1 MAEPP
6 PQPLQRTVSKDDL
19 PFNLLDDM
27 FEAASQANPPLASIA
42 ELPDNALV
50 NMLLS
55 PAMADDNVREACER
69 QLAQRESLRLPM
81 LSVAGAGAL
90 SATVSSPRGSRFTRR
105 FAGLRSLSV
114 RDSRGLEDAGLTAL
128 AGALPPTLAELDIGG
143 TACTDAG
150 MIAIAAVLPSTSL
163 KALDVRS
170 NPGVDTAGWTALSE
184 ALRELPAL
192 RTLNCSCC
200 GPLNRPS
207 ARETRAAWV
216 ARCARDTAGMGSA
229 GASVLA
235 ASLPSIPGLESVYL
249 DQCGIGDE
257 GARALAAV
265 MPQCP
270 SLLRLYI
277 FSNPIG
283 PAGKSALEAA
293 IPECPKLTDTYKEA
307 FFREEPCQVVT

>member
-1 MAEPP
+1 MAPSAPEG
-6 PQPLQRTVSKDDL
+6 R
-19 PFNLLDDM
+19 
-27 FEAASQANPPLASIA
+27 ANPHQLCANPNSERDLSALRETLVGAHVAARGDAGDLLLGLQLTHSGRFSRPQDEPAPRTAQRHTVLDARLEIA
-42 ELPDNALV
+42 DDTA
-50 NMLLS
+50 LLS
-55 PAMADDNVREACER
+55 D
-69 QLAQRESLRLPM
+69 
-81 LSVAGAGAL
+81 
-90 SATVSSPRGSRFTRR
+90 
-105 FAGLRSLSV
+105 
-114 RDSRGLEDAGLTAL
+114 
-128 AGALPPTLAELDIGG
+128 AELDG
-143 TACTDAG
+143 
-150 MIAIAAVLPSTSL
+150 LL
-163 KALDVRS
+163 
-170 NPGVDTAGWTALSE
+170 E
-184 ALRELPAL
+184 EY
-192 RTLNCSCC
+192 
-200 GPLNRPS
+200 
-207 ARETRAAWV
+207 ARV

-235 ASLPSIPGLESVYL
+235 ASLPSMVNLESVYL